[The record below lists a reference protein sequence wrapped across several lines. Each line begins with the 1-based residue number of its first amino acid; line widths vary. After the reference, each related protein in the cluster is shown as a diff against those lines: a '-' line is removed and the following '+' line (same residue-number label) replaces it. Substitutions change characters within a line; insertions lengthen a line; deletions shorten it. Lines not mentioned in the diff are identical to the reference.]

1 MNKREFLK
9 LGLVSSAIG
18 MSPTLVANAAKPKL
32 DDLGIVDKNGHY
44 ILPALPYA
52 YDALEPYIDAE
63 TMRIHHDIHHKG
75 YVTNLNKAVEGSK
88 EAIRTGDYKLVSYWE
103 NQLTFNGAGHFLHSL
118 FWITMGPKAGNRS
131 RRLNRYIE
139 KDFGSFSKFKD
150 YFNACAGA
158 VQGSGWGILA
168 YQPEGDR
175 LVILQAEK
183 HQNLSQWISVP
194 ILVVDV
200 WEHSY
205 YLKYQNKRGNYLDAF
220 FKVIDWTAVSDRL
233 YAVMRST

>member
-9 LGLVSSAIG
+9 LGAISG
-18 MSPTLVANAAKPKL
+18 VIGLASPSVASAAKSKT
-32 DDLGIVDKNGHY
+32 DDLGIVNKEGEY
-44 ILPALPYA
+44 VLPPLPYA

-75 YVTNLNKAVEGSK
+75 YVVGLNKAVLESK
-88 EAIRTGDYKLVSYWE
+88 EALRSNDYKLLRYWE
-103 NQLTFNGAGHFLHSL
+103 DQLTFNGAGHFLHSL
-118 FWITMGPKAGNRS
+118 FWINMGPKNGNRS
-131 RRLNRYIE
+131 KRLNRYIE
-139 KDFGSFSKFKD
+139 KDFGSFDRFKS
-150 YFNACAGA
+150 YFKACALA
-158 VQGSGWGILA
+158 VQGSGWGVLA

-205 YLKYQNKRGNYLDAF
+205 YLKYKNKRASFLDSY
-220 FKVIDWTAVSDRL
+220 FKVINWSAVSDRF
-233 YAVMRST
+233 YKVMANS